1 MDNKKVVV
9 KEKSPSTSPNPD
21 QVYDFELVCPE
32 VVRPGNFFRCSG
44 IFFAGSGVRV
54 RLSAT
59 DFDPSIAVQIS
70 ENVHVPGKSAS
81 SQFYADSWWVSLGV
95 VIGRRH
101 RMRRRFFLFWGL
113 I

>member
-1 MDNKKVVV
+1 MKSRLCIKTLPFSFIVYNGATFMDNKMIVV
-9 KEKSPSTSPNPD
+9 KEKLPSTSPNAD

-32 VVRPGNFFRCSG
+32 VVQPGNFFRCSG

-81 SQFYADSWWVSLGV
+81 SQFYDADT
-95 VIGRRH
+95 
-101 RMRRRFFLFWGL
+101 FF
-113 I
+113 